1 MRILISG
8 IPDLAKNYTA
18 ALRRLGAEA
27 HVCLRP
33 DSVSDYNGLLLPGGG
48 DMDPAFFGENNCG
61 SVNIDP
67 ALDQAQLSSLD
78 AFLRLNKPVLG
89 ICRGMQLLNVYF
101 GGSILQDLPTASV
114 HAWNGNDQVH
124 PVQCVSGSVLGRLYG
139 PSCLVNS
146 AHHQGLGRLGSNL
159 KVTQTA
165 PDGVIEAVEH
175 TKKPVLGVQWH
186 PERTGSLPRQPG
198 LADGD
203 RLIQSFLTLM

>member
-18 ALRRLGAEA
+18 ALHRLGAET

-33 DSVSDYNGLLLPGGG
+33 DSASDYGGLLLPGGG

-67 ALDQAQLSSLD
+67 
-78 AFLRLNKPVLG
+78 VL
-89 ICRGMQLLNVYF
+89 GMQLLNVYF

-124 PVQCVSGSVLGRLYG
+124 PVQCVPGSVLGGLYG

-186 PERTGSLPRQPG
+186 PERTGSLLRQPG

-203 RLIQSFLTLM
+203 RLIQYFLTLM

>member
-198 LADGD
+198 LADGN
-203 RLIQSFLTLM
+203 RLIQYFLTLM

>member
-18 ALRRLGAEA
+18 ALRRLGAET

-33 DSVSDYNGLLLPGGG
+33 DSASDYDGLLLPGGG

-124 PVQCVSGSVLGRLYG
+124 PVQCVPGSVLGGLYG

-159 KVTQTA
+159 KVTQAA

-198 LADGD
+198 LTDGD
-203 RLIQSFLTLM
+203 RLIQYFLTLI